1 MTSMR
6 IPWVISG
13 VARSPRDLQDAMD
26 ATTAVS
32 VKQLRRYGIPP
43 LALSGVVYERERRR
57 HPMPGVERFQT
68 ALDAW
73 CLGHADCDG
82 LAPWRAAELVV
93 SGVPARARVVSSR
106 GIGYHVIVERGD
118 SIDGGPRIEDPSA
131 ELGMLDGVGQ
141 YDDDAVVSA
150 SKRRRARGRAF
161 LGQAL
166 ALAKRAGA
174 GVTAPQRM
182 ALAQSLAAAQ
192 HADALL
198 SRSGPIPVPAPNDD
212 DEDEA

>member
-1 MTSMR
+1 MSSMR
-6 IPWVISG
+6 LPWVISG
-13 VARSPRDLQDAMD
+13 IARHPRDLQDAMD
-26 ATTAVS
+26 ATTAIS
-32 VKQLRRYGIPP
+32 VEQIRRYNIPP

-57 HPMPGVERFQT
+57 YPLVGVERFQT

-82 LAPWRAAELVV
+82 LAPYRAAELIV
-93 SGVPARARVVSSR
+93 SGVPARARVVSSA
-106 GIGYHVIVERGD
+106 GVGYHVIVTRGD
-118 SIDGGPRIEDPSA
+118 SVDGRPRIEDPSA

-141 YDDDAVVSA
+141 YDDDAVQSA
-150 SKRRRARGRAF
+150 RVRRRRRGAAF
-161 LGQAL
+161 LKKAL
-166 ALAKRAGA
+166 SLAKRAGA

-198 SRSGPIPVPAPNDD
+198 SRSGPMPVPPPI
-212 DEDEA
+212 DEDED